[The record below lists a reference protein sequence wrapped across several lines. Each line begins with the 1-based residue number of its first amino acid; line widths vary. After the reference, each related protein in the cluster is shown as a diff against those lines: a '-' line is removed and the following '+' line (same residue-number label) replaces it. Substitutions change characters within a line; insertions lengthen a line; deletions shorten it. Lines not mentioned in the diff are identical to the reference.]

1 VRPRALALFLA
12 PPLFAI
18 SVASAAQLP
27 DRTRTPGAI
36 ATSSTAA
43 VCRPGYAHV
52 ARNVPYHIRDAV
64 YTAYGLPRGHR
75 TPSGGYV
82 GPRRGY
88 VIDHLVPLE
97 LGGANDVHNLWPQP
111 RNEAYAKDRVED
123 ELHEAVCSA
132 RMRLV
137 DAQQK
142 IVRDWERAVPASL
155 HATTI
160 P

>member
-1 VRPRALALFLA
+1 VRLTASALLIA
-12 PPLFAI
+12 PLFAI

-36 ATSSTAA
+36 ATSSTGA
-43 VCRPGYAHV
+43 VCRPGYAYA
-52 ARNVPYHIRDAV
+52 ARSVPYRVRDAV

-88 VIDHLVPLE
+88 LIDHLVPLE
-97 LGGANDVHNLWPQP
+97 LGGANDVRNLRPQP
-111 RNEAYAKDRVED
+111 RNEAHAKDRVED
-123 ELHEAVCSA
+123 ELHEAVCSG

-137 DAQQK
+137 DAQQR

-155 HATTI
+155 RFTTLK
-160 P
+160 